1 MDDWSHRFCLG
12 MTPLSRSRLGALF
25 ALLMLASACSTGAD
39 VPDNPAAAA
48 ASAEAAANIDN
59 LQQSDNVFDIELL
72 DVADGT
78 VSTLGQAIDG
88 DRPVLIWFYSPH

>member
-1 MDDWSHRFCLG
+1 MGDRSHRFSIG
-12 MTPLSRSRLGALF
+12 MTLFSRSRLGA
-25 ALLMLASACSTGAD
+25 AVGLLMLASACSTGGD

-48 ASAEAAANIDN
+48 ANAEAAANIDN
-59 LQQSDNVFDIELL
+59 LEQSNDVFDIELL
-72 DVADGT
+72 DVSDGS